1 MSFTNKFFRNV
12 SVISLLMI
20 NVACTPSKL
29 VYKVDPEIKLASEY
43 KQNASLVSIKVA
55 DNRTRVSESKDKE
68 ISIIGPQNLA
78 NQLKQKLI
86 TRFQKEGFKIITNP
100 LLADLSI
107 QLEIE
112 KLDVAVES
120 ELVKAKISANS
131 HLRLKA
137 AKKSKPL
144 EKLFKMSRTQEVAIP
159 VNDTE
164 VTGLVNQLLSKQLSG
179 IFADADLVELAKS
192 KAEDDTQTFIIDQ
205 VN

>member
-1 MSFTNKFFRNV
+1 MNLTKKFYRG
-12 SVISLLMI
+12 ISLITILMI
-20 NVACTPSKL
+20 STACTPSKL
-29 VYKVDPEIKLASEY
+29 VYKIDPEIRLGSDY
-43 KQNASLVSIKVA
+43 KQNASLVSIKVSDTRTKNSVA
-55 DNRTRVSESKDKE
+55 VDNKVSVN
-68 ISIIGPQNLA
+68 GPKNLA
-78 NQLKQKLI
+78 HELKQKLI
-86 TRFQKEGFKIITNP
+86 TRFQKDGFKIITDP

-137 AKKSKPL
+137 SKKSKPL

-164 VTGLVNQLLSKQLSG
+164 VTGLVNQLLSNQLSNV
-179 IFADADLVELAKS
+179 FADADLV
-192 KAEDDTQTFIIDQ
+192 
-205 VN
+205 